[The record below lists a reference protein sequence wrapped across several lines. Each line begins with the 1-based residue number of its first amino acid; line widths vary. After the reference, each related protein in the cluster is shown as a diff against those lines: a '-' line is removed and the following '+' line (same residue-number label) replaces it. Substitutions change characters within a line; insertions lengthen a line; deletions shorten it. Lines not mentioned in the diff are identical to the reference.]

1 MNARCTYSCASGREP
16 FAPYGGRAG
25 ATYPEVLAA
34 AERDNAPFCASG
46 EIKKW
51 VESSMG
57 ALQRERG
64 LGI

>member
-1 MNARCTYSCASGREP
+1 
-16 FAPYGGRAG
+16 
-25 ATYPEVLAA
+25 VLAA